1 MAATIE
7 IRDDETL
14 ATLVTIAR
22 MAHLANNRAM
32 EQSAQKRLQDKYSVR
47 LSFNPQPQPCNR
59 KGCRN
64 G

>member
-22 MAHLANNRAM
+22 MAHLANNSTM
-32 EQSAQKRLQDKYSVR
+32 ERNAQKRLRDKYGVR
-47 LSFNPQPQPCNR
+47 LDFDPQPQTNNR
-59 KGCRN
+59 KVGR
-64 G
+64 